1 MQSLKGVRMLRVSTC
16 GTLVVQYNRM
26 QQHDVPYRTHGSADL
41 HGQLFDRPE
50 HSPAEI
56 TESCRV
62 VSHANVGGG
71 LHIRQ
76 RKKARVDVTS

>member
-1 MQSLKGVRMLRVSTC
+1 MRSLEGVRMLRVSTC

-26 QQHDVPYRTHGSADL
+26 QQHDVPYRTHGSSDL

-56 TESCRV
+56 TELSPMQTLV
-62 VSHANVGGG
+62 EDSAYANA
-71 LHIRQ
+71 
-76 RKKARVDVTS
+76 RKPEST